1 MSLMNKY
8 INLFTV
14 LVFVYS
20 FVVCMT
26 FKKESKY
33 DITESVLAKEQIET
47 SQKENKANASK
58 IDTKSLLLINPDFKN
73 NEIIFVTNP

>member
-1 MSLMNKY
+1 MNKY

-33 DITESVLAKEQIET
+33 DITNPVLVKEKIKPIEKINNAKVQQINT
-47 SQKENKANASK
+47 N
-58 IDTKSLLLINPDFKN
+58 SLLLINTGFKN
-73 NEIIFVTNP
+73 NEIIFATNP